1 MFLCNMASIVPFR
14 RAARLPLLG
23 LLLLALPVSS
33 KAANDEEVLFDRTYS
48 PTVHTVQLFKRG
60 FELSPPLLELGA
72 TEPLV
77 LRFDDLQSNT
87 EYLSYT
93 FVHCTVDWVPSD
105 LSPVQYI
112 QGAPTDVMPP
122 PRQSFNTLQP
132 FLEYEVEVPNSLMI
146 PKVSGNYVLK
156 VFRGSDQ
163 EDLVL
168 TRRFVVYEQRVQIDA
183 RLVATRNVERRD
195 VDQQVDLTLRHP
207 GVDIRDPFSDLHV
220 VMLQN
225 MRWDDVRTGFKPK
238 FIRNNE
244 LVYDNPPQ
252 GLFQGGNEWRFID
265 MKNIRY
271 GSSQVAAIRTS
282 DEGLEEVWLL
292 PDDKREFKVY
302 LDMPDLNGR
311 YLVRNDLVDGDPL
324 GADYVFVDF
333 NLPRSEQLDGDVYV
347 YGGITD
353 MQCQPAFKC
362 TWDPVKRAY
371 RLRALMKQGYVNY
384 AYAAQFGKN
393 AVPDLALLE
402 GSHYQTENDYLVLVY
417 LMDYQLRCH
426 RVVGMRFV
434 NSRRG

>member
-1 MFLCNMASIVPFR
+1 MFLCTMSLS
-14 RAARLPLLG
+14 AAPCR
-23 LLLLALPVSS
+23 ALPALATASLFLAGPATTAQTVWT
-33 KAANDEEVLFDRTYS
+33 DQVLT

-60 FELSPPLLELGA
+60 FELSPPVLELGSA
-72 TEPLV
+72 EPLV
-77 LRFDDLQSNT
+77 LRFDDLQAGT

-93 FVHCTVDWVPSD
+93 FTHCGVDWTESD

-112 QGAPTDVMPP
+112 QGPPTDVMPP

-132 FLEYEVEVPNSLMI
+132 YLQYEVEVPNDLMR

-163 EDLVL
+163 EDLVI
-168 TRRFVVYEQRVQIDA
+168 TRRFVVFEQRVQIDA
-183 RLVATRNVERRD
+183 RVQATRNVDRRD
-195 VDQQVDLTLRHP
+195 VDQQMDLTVRHA
-207 GVDIRDPFSDLHV
+207 GVDIRDPFGDLHV
-220 VMLQN
+220 VVLQN
-225 MRWDDVRTGFKPK
+225 MRWDDLRTGFKPK

-244 LVYDNPPQ
+244 LVYDFPPQ

-271 GSSQVAAIRTS
+271 GSAQVAGIRPS

-292 PDDKREFKVY
+292 PDEKREFKVY
-302 LDMPDLNGR
+302 LDMPDINGR

-333 NLPRSEQLDGDVYV
+333 NLPRTEPFDGEVYV
-347 YGGITD
+347 YGGISD
-353 MQCQPAFKC
+353 MQCKPAFRC
-362 TWDPVKRAY
+362 TWDEGSRAY
-371 RLRALMKQGYVNY
+371 KLRAFMKQGYVNY
-384 AYAAQFGKN
+384 AYAVRSGRN
-393 AVPDLALLE
+393 DVPDLARLE

-426 RVVGMRFV
+426 RVVGMRFL